1 MNKFYSY
8 LTLVAALT
16 LCSSCNE
23 EWKDEQ
29 YEQYVSFKA
38 PISDKGYTQINVRYK
53 EDGKVTY
60 KLPVVVSG
68 TTINSS
74 DLAVHVGVDP
84 DTLKVL
90 NRERFGTR
98 TDLYYRELDAKCYDF
113 SETVNIPAGSCTSEL
128 NIDFS
133 LNDLDLVDKWVL
145 PLTIKDDPSY
155 NYQSNLR
162 KNYRKALLRVMPFN
176 DYSGSYST
184 TAMKTYFLNADG
196 GWNADEPMVTSNRT
210 AFVVDEN
217 TVYFYAGLVDED
229 LVERARY
236 KVYVT
241 FNENK
246 SLTLTAEDPAINFQL
261 SGDANPVYSVV
272 ESMDATRPY
281 LKHRYTTLRLIYTFD
296 DITSA
301 PVPIRYIVMGSLTLE
316 RNINTQIPDEDQA
329 IEW

>member
-1 MNKFYSY
+1 MNKLYSF
-8 LTLVAALT
+8 LILIVALT
-16 LCSSCNE
+16 LCSSCND
-23 EWKDEQ
+23 EWKEEQ

-53 EDGKVTY
+53 KDGKVTY
-60 KLPVVVSG
+60 QLPVIVSG
-68 TTINSS
+68 STTNQEN
-74 DLAVHVGVDP
+74 LNVHVAVDP

-90 NRERFGTR
+90 NQERFSTSEH
-98 TDLYYRELDAKCYDF
+98 LYYKELDAKYFTF
-113 SETVNIPAGSCTSEL
+113 SETVNVPAGECTSVL
-128 NIDFS
+128 NLDFT
-133 LNDLDLVDKWVL
+133 LNDLDLVEKWVL

-155 NYQSNLR
+155 NYQSNMR

-184 TAMKTYFLNADG
+184 TAMKTYFCNEEGNTEGD
-196 GWNADEPMVTSNRT
+196 PMVTNNRT

-217 TVYFYAGLVDED
+217 TIFFYAGLVDED
-229 LVERARY
+229 LIQRAKY
-236 KVYVT
+236 KVFVT
-241 FNENK
+241 FNK
-246 SLTLTAEDPAINFQL
+246 DKTLTLKAVNPDINFKL
-261 SGDANPVYSVV
+261 SGDANPIYSIV

-281 LKHRYTTLRLIYTFD
+281 LKHRYVTLRLTYTFD

-301 PVPIRYIVMGSLTLE
+301 PVPIHYKVMGAMTLE

>member
-1 MNKFYSY
+1 MNKLYSF
-8 LTLVAALT
+8 LACIIAIVV
-16 LCSSCNE
+16 CSSCND

-29 YEQYVSFKA
+29 YDQYVSFKA

-53 EDGKVTY
+53 KDGKVTY
-60 KLPVVVSG
+60 QLPIVVSG
-68 TTINSS
+68 STMNQEN
-74 DLAVHVGVDP
+74 LQVHVAVDP

-90 NRERFGTR
+90 NQERFSTR
-98 TDLYYRELDAKCYDF
+98 KDLYYKELDAKHYNF
-113 SETVNIPAGSCTSEL
+113 SEAVDVPAGECTSLL
-128 NIDFS
+128 NLDFT
-133 LNDLDLVDKWVL
+133 LNNLDLVDKWVL

-155 NYQSNLR
+155 NYQSNMR

-184 TAMKTYFLNADG
+184 TAMKTYFCNAEGATEGD
-196 GWNADEPMVTSNRT
+196 PMVANNRT
-210 AFVVDEN
+210 GYVVDEN
-217 TVYFYAGLVDED
+217 TIFFYAGLVDED
-229 LVERARY
+229 LVERAKY

-246 SLTLTAEDPAINFQL
+246 SLTIRADNPAINFKL
-261 SGDANPVYSVV
+261 AGDANPVYSIV
-272 ESMDATRPY
+272 ENMDATRPY
-281 LKHRYTTLRLIYTFD
+281 LKHRYVTLRLTYTYD

-301 PVPIRYIVMGSLTLE
+301 PVPIHYMVMGSMTLE